1 MSKTT
6 TAATQAQNQEKRA
19 VNEQVQKA
27 IDDYSSIAEF
37 LHSCKSKHTAR
48 GYKTA
53 LNKFFGYAAIEKK
66 GFNPDAAIKM
76 KPDKINPVVLKYAMH
91 LKTVAKSTGEFKRGE
106 VSVNSVGYYIN
117 PIKQFFDYHE
127 VPLSWNKINRF
138 IPERIAKKY
147 HVYSREE
154 IKKLLAV
161 ANHRERVIIL
171 VLASSG
177 IRAEGLLQLQ
187 IRDFEVVP
195 DNPDNVGHLIVYAR
209 SSQYYHTFCTP
220 EAVAAI
226 QFYLKWRQ
234 EMGEE
239 LKPEAPLIRDSI
251 KDGFSRKTKHP
262 SRITYIALYDVMQK
276 LLRKAGIS
284 TEEKYALQPNHAF
297 RKAMNTIVANA
308 KANPLFKEIMMGHSI
323 DLDNVYYDRDNPE
336 SLKALLEEYT
346 KAIDV
351 LTINDEHRLK
361 KQVAE
366 LEVKAKKA
374 DNVEQLERLVI
385 DNKFEAQA
393 MMKRLQEQEE
403 KNKELAETVAIL
415 VEAQKERDNLARQ
428 EKELERIV
436 KEEKD

>member
-1 MSKTT
+1 MSRTT
-6 TAATQAQNQEKRA
+6 TTATQAQNQEKRT

-66 GFNPDAAIKM
+66 GFNPEAAIKM
-76 KPDKINPVVLKYAMH
+76 KPDKINPLVLKYAMH
-91 LKTVAKSTGEFKRGE
+91 LKTVAKTTGEFKRGE

-127 VPLSWNKINRF
+127 IPLSWNKINRF

-195 DNPDNVGHLIVYAR
+195 DSPDNVGHLVVYAR

-262 SRITYIALYDVMQK
+262 KRITYIALYDVMQK

-346 KAIDV
+346 RAIDA
-351 LTINDEHRLK
+351 LTINDEFRLK

-374 DNVEQLERLVI
+374 DNVEQLERMMV
-385 DNKFEAQA
+385 DSKYENQA
-393 MMKRLQEQEE
+393 MMKQLVDLQTQIKQLKDE
-403 KNKELAETVAIL
+403 KDLLKQGQDEYSWL
-415 VEAQKERDNLARQ
+415 VQHRGEIEKMLRQ
-428 EKELERIV
+428 EK
-436 KEEKD
+436 D